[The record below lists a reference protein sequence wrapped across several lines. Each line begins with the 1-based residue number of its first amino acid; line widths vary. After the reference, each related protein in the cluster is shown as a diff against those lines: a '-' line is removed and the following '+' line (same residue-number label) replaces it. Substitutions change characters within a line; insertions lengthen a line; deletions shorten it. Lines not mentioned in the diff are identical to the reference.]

1 MSDKKSIEQRI
12 EELENLVYLNKNVL
26 SFEEACKFTNL
37 SKSYLYKLLRLRPRL
52 VRRQTII
59 F

>member
-26 SFEEACKFTNL
+26 SIEEACKLTNL
-37 SKSYLYKLLRLRPRL
+37 
-52 VRRQTII
+52 
-59 F
+59 

>member
-37 SKSYLYKLLRLRPRL
+37 SKSYL
-52 VRRQTII
+52 
-59 F
+59 

>member
-26 SFEEACKFTNL
+26 SLK
-37 SKSYLYKLLRLRPRL
+37 RL
-52 VRRQTII
+52 VSSLTCRRVICTS
-59 F
+59 